1 MSDPRPVAGSGL
13 LAEVVSLLGA
23 ARRAAPDPESAAV
36 LDDALGRIDEPLR
49 VAIAG
54 RVKAGKSTL
63 LNALIGDQLAATDA
77 GECTQIVTWYRNAQ
91 SYQVERHDRDGSER
105 PCSFRRGTGLEIDLG
120 GTPATEVDHLVVRW
134 PSARLSDITLID
146 TPGIGSISTDLA
158 ARTYE
163 FLVGDDDPSPADAV
177 LYLLRHLHGSDVR
190 FLEAFHDDDM
200 ASGTPVNAVGV
211 LSRADEIGAC
221 RLGAMDAARR
231 VAERYQSDPRIRQLC
246 RMVVPV
252 DGLLAQAGATLRE
265 EEYRQLAAIAADRRH
280 DVVDLTLTAD
290 RFVAPRDDLEVPA
303 DDRRRLLARLGMYG
317 VRLSLDLVHR
327 RQAASSSALAAE
339 LLRCSG
345 IVELEAVLR
354 SHLMARS
361 QALKARSS
369 LATLDALLATAAW
382 PDAARLRSWSERIS
396 SGAHEIVEL
405 QLLTELWLGELTMRD
420 DEQMASAERLLGGL
434 GTAAT
439 TRLGLPDDA
448 PVDAQREVALA
459 ARIQWLTVA
468 EHPLSSVHLKKAA
481 RDLVRSCEGVL
492 ADLTPAE
499 PTPGG
504 PPG

>member
-1 MSDPRPVAGSGL
+1 MSDPGPTAGSGL
-13 LAEVVSLLGA
+13 LAEVVALLGA

-36 LDDALGRIDEPLR
+36 LDDARGRIDEPLR

-77 GECTQIVTWYRNAQ
+77 GECTQIVTWYRNAH

-231 VAERYQSDPRIRQLC
+231 VAERYQTDPRIRQLC

-265 EEYRQLAAIAADRRH
+265 QEYRQLATIAADRRH

-290 RFVAPRDDLEVPA
+290 RFVAPRDDLDVAA
-303 DDRRRLLARLGMYG
+303 DDRRRLLARLGMFG

-369 LATLDALLATAAW
+369 LATLDALLAGAAW
-382 PDAARLRSWSERIS
+382 PDAVRLRSWSERIS

-405 QLLTELWLGELTMRD
+405 QLLTELWLGELTLRD
-420 DEQMASAERLLGGL
+420 DEQMANAERLLGGL

-439 TRLGLPDDA
+439 TRLGLPDD
-448 PVDAQREVALA
+448 
-459 ARIQWLTVA
+459 
-468 EHPLSSVHLKKAA
+468 
-481 RDLVRSCEGVL
+481 
-492 ADLTPAE
+492 
-499 PTPGG
+499 
-504 PPG
+504 